1 LLYETVIGA
10 SNRSKTAAFCL
21 QYEKV
26 LKAFG
31 EDVKKVQA
39 DEFFGTFDQF
49 ISYFCEA
56 KIENRRQ
63 RRMKEE
69 EVKRASFESQ
79 VSVAGQRIISLR

>member
-1 LLYETVIGA
+1 MFSRL
-10 SNRSKTAAFCL
+10 CW

-26 LKAFG
+26 IKAFG
-31 EDVKKVQA
+31 EEIKKVQA

-49 ISYFCEA
+49 LNCFCEA

-79 VSVAGQRIISLR
+79 VSLGSAPNNS